1 MKISLL
7 KSLVIFLISSVLI
20 SCGDDEK
27 TSAPTPIVKD
37 TTEYFTCK
45 INNIVFVDETRFSDY
60 YFGTTR
66 IVSHNENQLVRIDFG
81 NDTTGT
87 FNFTPGNV
95 TTVLS
100 YVDENSKVY
109 KSISGS
115 VIVSEY
121 NKSKKII
128 SGTFSGILKCTTDN
142 TQIVISDG
150 KFNYVE
156 LLPF

>member
-1 MKISLL
+1 MKIFNSLL
-7 KSLVIFLISSVLI
+7 LITFLISSVLI

-100 YVDENSKVY
+100 YIDENSKEY
-109 KSISGS
+109 NSISGS
-115 VIVSEY
+115 VIVTEY